1 MNKTSIKARASLKG
15 YAVAN
20 ETDTLL
26 LFSKGGK
33 VISVN
38 SATNRIITTQ
48 GGKTGINFVTA
59 DTIDAVSKFLLK

>member
-1 MNKTSIKARASLKG
+1 MNKTSIKARASLNG
-15 YAVAN
+15 YALAN

-38 SATNRIITTQ
+38 SATNQIITIQ
-48 GGKTGINFVTA
+48 GGKRGYNFVTA
-59 DTIDAVSKFLLK
+59 DTIDAVSKYLLK